1 VKIIAGGGIYVNA
14 VAWSGRAISY
24 ASLRFGATS
33 LEGFGFRFP
42 EREGM
47 RGMKARSQGV
57 KLIDVARRAACSA
70 ATVSRVLNDNPS
82 VGGAVRDRVLR
93 AAAELGYV
101 PNGPARALR
110 SMQTR
115 LVGAVIPTL
124 DHAIY
129 ASMVDSL
136 QARLSEKHVSL
147 ILSTSMYDIDF
158 EFRQVKLLIERGAE
172 ALILVGAR
180 HDARTMALLEQRHI
194 PYVLTYTVATDRPE
208 TAIGFDNEKAG
219 RTAAR
224 FLLDLGHR
232 RFAMIA
238 GITHDNDR
246 AAGRVA
252 GFLDELARHGIA
264 RASVPVVEGVYN
276 IGAGAAAMKTLLAG
290 ALRPSA
296 VFCGSDILAAGAVK
310 HCAEAGVKVPD
321 AVSILGFDN
330 LEIAELTAPEL
341 TTLEVPAR
349 EMGRLAA
356 DHLMLSPMQRRHS
369 HQREL
374 AIRLVVRGSTGIAP
388 D

>member
-1 VKIIAGGGIYVNA
+1 MTT
-14 VAWSGRAISY
+14 RAD
-24 ASLRFGATS
+24 GT
-33 LEGFGFRFP
+33 
-42 EREGM
+42 
-47 RGMKARSQGV
+47 
-57 KLIDVARRAACSA
+57 KLIDVARLAACSP

-82 VGGAVRDRVLR
+82 VGIEVRERVLR
-93 AAAELGYV
+93 AVAELGYV
-101 PNGPARALR
+101 PNGSARALR

-147 ILSTSMYDIDF
+147 ILNTSMYDIDF
-158 EFRQVKLLIERGAE
+158 EFEQVRLLLERGAE

-180 HDARTMALLEQRHI
+180 HNPKTIALLDQRHI
-194 PYVLTYTVATDRPE
+194 PYVLTYTFTADRPG

-219 RTAAR
+219 RTGAR

-246 AAGRVA
+246 AAGRVI

-264 RASVPVVEGVYN
+264 RESVQVVEGVYN
-276 IGAGAAAMKTLLAG
+276 ISAGTAAMKTLLSA
-290 ALRPSA
+290 AERPTA

-310 HCAEAGVKVPD
+310 YCAEVGLKVPD

-330 LEIAELTAPEL
+330 LEIAELTSPEL

-356 DHLMLSPMQRRHS
+356 DHVMLSTMQRRHI

-374 AIRLVVRGSTGIAP
+374 AIRLVVRGSTGTAP
-388 D
+388 T

>member
-1 VKIIAGGGIYVNA
+1 ME
-14 VAWSGRAISY
+14 
-24 ASLRFGATS
+24 ATV
-33 LEGFGFRFP
+33 G
-42 EREGM
+42 
-47 RGMKARSQGV
+47 GV
-57 KLIDVARRAACSA
+57 KLTDVARLAACSP
-70 ATVSRVLNDNPS
+70 ATVSRVLNGNTR
-82 VGGAVRDRVLR
+82 VGAEVRERVLSV
-93 AAAELGYV
+93 AAKLGYV
-101 PNGPARALR
+101 PNGSARALR

-147 ILSTSMYDIDF
+147 ILSTSLYDIGSEF
-158 EFRQVKLLIERGAE
+158 EQVRLLVERGAE

-180 HDARTMALLEQRHI
+180 HDPRTTALLEQRHI
-194 PYVLTYTVATDRPE
+194 PYVQTYTFDAAKPGK
-208 TAIGFDNEKAG
+208 AIGFDNEKAG

-252 GFLDELARHGIA
+252 GFLDELAKGGIA
-264 RASVPVVEGVYN
+264 RESVPVEEGVYT
-276 IGAGAAAMKTLLAG
+276 IGAGAAAMKKLLA
-290 ALRPSA
+290 APARPTA

-310 HCAEAGVKVPD
+310 HCAEVGVAVPG
-321 AVSILGFDN
+321 AISVIGFDN
-330 LEIAELTAPEL
+330 LEIAELASPEL

-356 DHLMLSPMQRRHS
+356 DYVLLTTMQRRHFQ
-369 HQREL
+369 QREL
-374 AIRLVVRGSTGIAP
+374 AIKLVVRGSTGMAP
-388 D
+388 PG